1 MAADF
6 FIVKKGILSFCDESP
21 QIHRLSQKF
30 ILTIDHT
37 TPIVLSSFYAKI
49 SPYEF
54 CKERVLMQKKKA
66 LHSLR
71 RASIRK
77 ETVPEGTV
85 SYYSTGNLREIYA
98 NAFAP
103 AALASAANL
112 GSPNSG
118 LCRCLATIR
127 VPVPY
132 AHSSG
137 GLIISAPDPLI
148 TLPFSSLE
156 SFIHL

>member
-1 MAADF
+1 MNHPPNPGLKKADHPYDRSHYTYRT
-6 FIVKKGILSFCDESP
+6 FIFLCKDFSIRILQRTRFG
-21 QIHRLSQKF
+21 
-30 ILTIDHT
+30 
-37 TPIVLSSFYAKI
+37 A
-49 SPYEF
+49 
-54 CKERVLMQKKKA
+54 KKKA
-66 LHSLR
+66 LHSLQ

-118 LCRCLATIR
+118 LCRFLATIR

>member
-1 MAADF
+1 MNHPPNPGLKKADHPYDQSHYTYRT
-6 FIVKKGILSFCDESP
+6 FIFLCKDFSIRILQRTRFG
-21 QIHRLSQKF
+21 
-30 ILTIDHT
+30 
-37 TPIVLSSFYAKI
+37 A
-49 SPYEF
+49 
-54 CKERVLMQKKKA
+54 KKKA
-66 LHSLR
+66 LHSLQ

-118 LCRCLATIR
+118 LCRFLATIR

>member
-1 MAADF
+1 MNHPSNPGLKKADHPYDRSHYAYRT
-6 FIVKKGILSFCDESP
+6 FIFLCKDFSIRIL
-21 QIHRLSQKF
+21 
-30 ILTIDHT
+30 
-37 TPIVLSSFYAKI
+37 
-49 SPYEF
+49 
-54 CKERVLMQKKKA
+54 QKKRA
-66 LHSLR
+66 LHSLQ

>member
-1 MAADF
+1 MNHPPNSGLKKVDHPSHYTYRTFIFLCKDF
-6 FIVKKGILSFCDESP
+6 SIRILQRTRFG
-21 QIHRLSQKF
+21 
-30 ILTIDHT
+30 
-37 TPIVLSSFYAKI
+37 A
-49 SPYEF
+49 
-54 CKERVLMQKKKA
+54 KKKA
-66 LHSLR
+66 LHSLQ

-85 SYYSTGNLREIYA
+85 SYYSTGNLHEIYA

-118 LCRCLATIR
+118 LCRFLATIR

>member
-1 MAADF
+1 MNERLNFPRNSSA
-6 FIVKKGILSFCDESP
+6 LS
-21 QIHRLSQKF
+21 HRLIGFPRNSSLRSITLRLSYFHLFMQRF
-30 ILTIDHT
+30 LHT
-37 TPIVLSSFYAKI
+37 NFAKNA
-49 SPYEF
+49 F
-54 CKERVLMQKKKA
+54 WCKKKKA
-66 LHSLR
+66 LYSLQ

-148 TLPFSSLE
+148 TFPFSSLE

>member
-1 MAADF
+1 MNHPPNPGLKKVDHPYDRSHYTYRT
-6 FIVKKGILSFCDESP
+6 FI
-21 QIHRLSQKF
+21 
-30 ILTIDHT
+30 
-37 TPIVLSSFYAKI
+37 FYAKI

-54 CKERVLMQKKKA
+54 CKEHVLVQKKKA
-66 LHSLR
+66 LHSLQ
-71 RASIRK
+71 RASIHK

-118 LCRCLATIR
+118 LCRFLATIR

>member
-1 MAADF
+1 MNHPPNPGLKKADHPYDRSHYTYRT
-6 FIVKKGILSFCDESP
+6 FIFLCKDFSIRIL
-21 QIHRLSQKF
+21 QRTRL
-30 ILTIDHT
+30 
-37 TPIVLSSFYAKI
+37 V
-49 SPYEF
+49 
-54 CKERVLMQKKKA
+54 QKKKA
-66 LHSLR
+66 LHSLQ

-118 LCRCLATIR
+118 LCSSLATIR

>member
-1 MAADF
+1 MNSRLKF
-6 FIVKKGILSFCDESP
+6 PINSST
-21 QIHRLSQKF
+21 LSQKF
-30 ILTIDHT
+30 IPAAADLI
-37 TPIVLSSFYAKI
+37 P
-49 SPYEF
+49 
-54 CKERVLMQKKKA
+54 RVLVQKKKA
-66 LHSLR
+66 LHSLQ
-71 RASIRK
+71 RASDRK

-118 LCRCLATIR
+118 LCRFLATIR

>member
-1 MAADF
+1 MVELSIISLLTLQQFDVLAIKKPPSSYHFFHYNLKTISFKAASFLQGCSF
-6 FIVKKGILSFCDESP
+6 FIVNAFWC
-21 QIHRLSQKF
+21 
-30 ILTIDHT
+30 
-37 TPIVLSSFYAKI
+37 
-49 SPYEF
+49 
-54 CKERVLMQKKKA
+54 KKKA
-66 LHSLR
+66 LHSLQ

-118 LCRCLATIR
+118 LCRFLATIR

>member
-1 MAADF
+1 MNHPPNPGLKKVDHPYDRSHYTYRTFIFLCKDF
-6 FIVKKGILSFCDESP
+6 SIRILQRPRFG
-21 QIHRLSQKF
+21 
-30 ILTIDHT
+30 
-37 TPIVLSSFYAKI
+37 A
-49 SPYEF
+49 
-54 CKERVLMQKKKA
+54 KKKA
-66 LHSLR
+66 LHSLQ

-118 LCRCLATIR
+118 LCRFLATIR